1 MRHLGSILLSGC
13 RAPQVY
19 RDFPQGSPTGYLVD
33 PRYCTRCGDCL
44 RVCRCGAV
52 GGYTFSGGDK
62 EREALE
68 TAREH
73 FVARLA
79 EGDDVHAER
88 ALRYLD
94 AALAQ
99 GTALAAARHPLRSFA
114 RR

>member
-1 MRHLGSILLSGC
+1 LGNSNYVTRRQARWQLLIQDASAMALRRTGTR
-13 RAPQVY
+13 RAG
-19 RDFPQGSPTGYLVD
+19 RTLSDEAN
-33 PRYCTRCGDCL
+33 GD
-44 RVCRCGAV
+44 RV
-52 GGYTFSGGDK
+52 
-62 EREALE
+62 ALE

-88 ALRYLD
+88 ALHYLD

-99 GTALAAARHPLRSFA
+99 RATLAAARHPLRSLA

>member
-1 MRHLGSILLSGC
+1 MALRGMGTRRAARTLCDEASG
-13 RAPQVY
+13 
-19 RDFPQGSPTGYLVD
+19 D
-33 PRYCTRCGDCL
+33 
-44 RVCRCGAV
+44 RV
-52 GGYTFSGGDK
+52 
-62 EREALE
+62 ALE

-79 EGDDVHAER
+79 EGDDVHAEK

-99 GTALAAARHPLRSFA
+99 GTTLAAARHPLRSFA

>member
-1 MRHLGSILLSGC
+1 VTRRQARWQLLIQDASAMALRGKGTRRAARCLSDQASG
-13 RAPQVY
+13 
-19 RDFPQGSPTGYLVD
+19 D
-33 PRYCTRCGDCL
+33 
-44 RVCRCGAV
+44 RV
-52 GGYTFSGGDK
+52 
-62 EREALE
+62 ALE